1 MSFFQYFPLADYKFG
16 DEESLTVFRDITA
29 YSDIIDQVKDNIAFY
44 QDYTIQAFE
53 RPDQLSYKLYGVSTL
68 HWTFYLLN
76 DKIKESGWP
85 IDNGNIVEKAQKEYP
100 KTTLTTKTT
109 LYDKFKVGQTITGNN
124 SGASAKVDHRHLD
137 LGQLVISDI
146 VDGPFENGEVIT
158 STNSEG
164 IIESIVLQSTS
175 PEYLSAHHYENI
187 SGEIVDIDPT
197 VGPGALLTEVTY
209 LDRMIKQNDE
219 LKNIR
224 VIKPTSMQQ
233 IIFAYR
239 ESISS

>member
-16 DEESLTVFRDITA
+16 NEESLTVFRDITA
-29 YSDIIDQVKDNIAFY
+29 YSDIVDQIKDNIAFY
-44 QDYTIQAFE
+44 QDYNIQEFE
-53 RPDQLSYKLYGVSTL
+53 RPDQLSNKLYGVPNL
-68 HWTFYLLN
+68 HWTFFLLN
-76 DKIKESGWP
+76 DKLKESGWP
-85 IDNGNIVEKAQKEYP
+85 IDNGKIIEKAQKEYS

-109 LYDKFKVGQTITGNN
+109 LYDKFKIGQTITGNN

-164 IIESIVLQSTS
+164 IIESILLESTS
-175 PEYLSAHHYENI
+175 LEYLSAHHYENV
-187 SGEIVDIDPT
+187 SGETVDIDPE

-209 LDRMIKQNDE
+209 LDRMMKQNEE